1 LHGKG
6 PAVLVH
12 LGKLIAGKMRV
23 DGVLH
28 AVWHPGND
36 LEDRAFDPLTQLTV
50 LVIFFILTIL
60 AAVRFRNTAER
71 TA

>member
-1 LHGKG
+1 
-6 PAVLVH
+6 
-12 LGKLIAGKMRV
+12 MRV